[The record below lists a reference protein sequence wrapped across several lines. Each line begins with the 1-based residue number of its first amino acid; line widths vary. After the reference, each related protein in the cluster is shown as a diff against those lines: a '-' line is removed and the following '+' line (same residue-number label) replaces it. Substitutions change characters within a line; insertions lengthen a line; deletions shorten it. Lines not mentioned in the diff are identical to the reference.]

1 MQTVALRGWEII
13 PGPSPI
19 AELRAAQGGRPAEYL
34 SVFRGRPTPAGDAD
48 RRLGRREGIVSQPLS
63 VARPRKRSSRS
74 RRAAMGR
81 LEPFD
86 FAPDA
91 FAFGATLRATVPR

>member
-19 AELRAAQGGRPAEYL
+19 AELRAAQGGRPTEYL

-63 VARPRKRSSRS
+63 VGPSAQRPGRG
-74 RRAAMGR
+74 RRAASLALLAIACAR
-81 LEPFD
+81 VP
-86 FAPDA
+86 APELHRDD
-91 FAFGATLRATVPR
+91 L